1 MSENYTFDLTPIQVE
16 YKIGGIDY
24 LLREASGE
32 AAVKFSNA
40 KLANLTLND
49 GKVIKVVG
57 MANIQPLLISLC
69 LIEKATGKPVEEA
82 LIKSWPSRIQTALFD
97 KAKEIS
103 EIDQDAT
110 KEGLEKIIADA
121 QKQLAEIK
129 AKENPA
135 KNEQSGTQDGSD

>member
-1 MSENYTFDLTPIQVE
+1 MSENFTFDITPIQVE
-16 YKIGGIDY
+16 YRIGDIDY
-24 LLREASGE
+24 ILREASGE
-32 AAVKFSNA
+32 TAVKFSNA
-40 KLANLTLND
+40 KLKNLVLDD
-49 GKVIKVVG
+49 GKVTKVSG

-69 LIEKATGKPVEEA
+69 LTEKASGKPVPEEI
-82 LIKSWPSRIQTALFD
+82 IKSWPSRIQTKLFD

-103 EIDQDAT
+103 DIDQEVT

-135 KNEQSGTQDGSD
+135 KNEQSGMQDGSD

>member
-1 MSENYTFDLTPIQVE
+1 MGENYTFDLTPIEVT
-16 YKIGGIDY
+16 YNIGGIDY

-40 KLANLTLND
+40 KLKNLVLND
-49 GKVIKVVG
+49 GKVTKVSG
-57 MANIQPLLISLC
+57 MADIQPLLVSLC
-69 LIEKATGKPVEEA
+69 LTEKLSGKPVSEA
-82 LIKSWPSRIQTALFD
+82 TIKSWPSRIQTALFD

-121 QKQLAEIK
+121 QQQLAELI
-129 AKENPA
+129 AKETPA
-135 KNEQSGTQDGSD
+135 KNEQSEEQAGSV

>member
-1 MSENYTFDLTPIQVE
+1 MSENYTFDLTPIEVE
-16 YKIGGIDY
+16 YTIGTTVYI
-24 LLREASGE
+24 LREASGE

-40 KLANLTLND
+40 KLKNLVMDD
-49 GKVIKVVG
+49 GKVTKVAG
-57 MANIQPLLISLC
+57 MASIQPFLVSLC
-69 LIEKATGKPVEEA
+69 LTEKATGKAVLEET
-82 LIKSWPSRIQTALFD
+82 IKSWPSRIQSALFD

-129 AKENPA
+129 AKETPA
-135 KNEQSGTQDGSD
+135 KNELDGEQAGSV